1 MLLLRLEPFV
11 FDTSCLLLIEWNDQ
25 VRLHDW
31 QHCSSDHRHTASET
45 NIRAGEMIKNSFLF
59 QICSF
64 ETDVSDLITFTR
76 LTFSLAGGQVSSLG
90 QLWTDGGNPHCQV
103 LVLIFLFSFHS
114 PCIAMC
120 KCLCRHHNI
129 QIITF
134 TFCCNL
140 YKTLHLWSSSVF
152 LWIHFQPV
160 MHFFALA
167 S

>member
-1 MLLLRLEPFV
+1 M
-11 FDTSCLLLIEWNDQ
+11 
-25 VRLHDW
+25 
-31 QHCSSDHRHTASET
+31 
-45 NIRAGEMIKNSFLF
+45 
-59 QICSF
+59 
-64 ETDVSDLITFTR
+64 
-76 LTFSLAGGQVSSLG
+76 SSLG

-140 YKTLHLWSSSVF
+140 YKTLHKHVIFIRFSLNTFPTGYAFLRLGKLGFSDILDRLLDHIYIISTPAELYNAVLVDTPLAPFFESCINEQVWGNCLTYIFSQLAFRIWTRWTLRSSGTLF
-152 LWIHFQPV
+152 TR
-160 MHFFALA
+160 
-167 S
+167 